1 MKKVKILCLFG
12 LTMLITAV
20 FQTGCSSAPVAAES
34 GKAAESP
41 KAGES
46 REKEEVYQDWALRFS
61 SENSAWILEQRVFLE
76 GNEKSPLVHMAFR
89 KVETGKGKEKSDA
102 LLAVLNVPL
111 GILLDSGLQLRTDK
125 EQPVKISLHHCTA
138 AGCMALWPLQPDLR
152 KKLETG
158 KSARVIFQLTNGQ
171 QVGVPVSLSGLRDG
185 LAALDK
191 KDSKTPVKK
200 TARQK

>member
-1 MKKVKILCLFG
+1 MKKVKIACLFG
-12 LTMLITAV
+12 WTMLIIAV
-20 FQTGCSSAPVAAES
+20 FQTGCSSAPVAAEI
-34 GKAAESP
+34 GKVAESP

-46 REKEEVYQDWALRFS
+46 RDKKEVYQDWALHFS
-61 SENSAWILEQRVFLE
+61 PENSAWILEQRVFVE

-89 KVETGKGKEKSDA
+89 KVETKDKKDL
-102 LLAVLNVPL
+102 LLAVLKVPL
-111 GILLDSGLQLRTDK
+111 GILLDSGLQLRTDN
-125 EQPVKISLHHCTA
+125 EQPVKISLHHCAA
-138 AGCMALWPLQPDLR
+138 AGCMALWPLQTDLR

-158 KSARVIFQLTNGQ
+158 KSAQVIFQLTNGQ

-200 TARQK
+200 NARQK